1 MLRFSVSAVVF
12 SASMHAFAIE
22 CIPTPSKQCVDTIT
36 VTATT
41 LGDVDFGGGSGFGSG
56 VGVAAFGSSVGVAA
70 ASPTTEAIIAI
81 IKTVCMKSGET
92 CAAWGQRM
100 TGQLNPTD
108 PPPLCTTLFSSAGYT
123 AISICRTEAT
133 LESAVNSCANIP
145 SCP

>member
-1 MLRFSVSAVVF
+1 MKAFVSILRFAVNAVVLF
-12 SASMHAFAIE
+12 ASMSAFAVE
-22 CIPTPSKQCVDTIT
+22 CIPEPGKQCVDIVT

-41 LGDVDFGGGSGFGSG
+41 LPDFDFGGVSG
-56 VGVAAFGSSVGVAA
+56 VGSGLAVAT

-133 LESAVNSCANIP
+133 MESAINSCANIP